1 MKCNN
6 CGNENTDSSLF
17 CSKCGKKLIDKVD
30 DNNINE
36 SNKILCVINK
46 IKKLFSNRLKSIK
59 YKKNIILTGII
70 IMILVPIIILSI
82 YLNNPVQKYKRYIK
96 NNEISEANK
105 IYENKI
111 IDNKDDVNKVR
122 VFLKDE
128 SEHITNLFKEDKIK
142 FNDAKERL
150 ETIRKTT
157 LIYHE
162 INECMDKINTINDS
176 NASFRK
182 AEDFDKGND
191 LINAM
196 KEYNKVNVEDKNYN
210 KARENIKNNEE
221 KYIQLVVSKSKQYAN
236 EREYDKAISLLREA
250 DKIIPKNNIIN
261 EQSKNYEKLNEQRL
275 EAENKQKASDAKNNQ
290 LIVVESCKIISQH
303 TSLKILYP
311 DMIQVIVKN
320 KSKKTIKDM
329 VVSCLAYDNNNYP
342 LKIKSKFD
350 FSGSDYE
357 LIGNADNVNIVA
369 GAKFGQESGW
379 ELDEKHGISKSI
391 ACVKNVTF
399 YDNTTWENP
408 YYEYWIEQYKEKPL
422 KQFY

>member
-182 AEDFDKGND
+182 AEDFAKGND

>member
-6 CGNENTDSSLF
+6 CGNENIDSSLF

-30 DNNINE
+30 DNNSNE
-36 SNKILCVINK
+36 SNKILCMINK
-46 IKKLFSNRLKSIK
+46 IKNLFGNRLKSIK

-70 IMILVPIIILSI
+70 IIILVPIMILSI
-82 YLNNPVQKYKRYIK
+82 YLNSPVQKYKRYIK
-96 NNEISEANK
+96 NNEVSEANK
-105 IYENKI
+105 LYENKI
-111 IDNKDDVNKVR
+111 LGNKDDVNKVR
-122 VFLKDE
+122 VFLKDQ
-128 SEHITNLFKEDKIK
+128 SENITNLFKEEKIK

-157 LIYHE
+157 LVYYE
-162 INECMDKINTINDS
+162 INECMDKINTINNS

-182 AEDFDKGND
+182 AEDFAKGND

-261 EQSKNYEKLNEQRL
+261 EQNKIYEKLNEQRL

-290 LIVVESCKIISQH
+290 LIVVESCKITSQH
-303 TSLKILYP
+303 ASLKILYP

-422 KQFY
+422 K